1 MTAQITVTTPSAW
14 LCSTGVRPV
23 GIDVDVDVDVDVM
36 PHEST
41 QAVFRDSPW

>member
-23 GIDVDVDVDVDVM
+23 GIDVDVDVDVM